1 MNLKNYAVIFLFA
14 TLLSC
19 SKGSDT
25 KLKESLPEVLLAQ
38 KWQPQTRQ
46 ILEKGYDNTVQVNP
60 SSEIWNFRTGGIFV
74 QQPCDDC
81 PNQQPGAWSLS
92 SDKQKL
98 TVVFSASKSIEY
110 SIVSLTKDKLI
121 IKGVDLVGV
130 CGIFDTTGEPGWKAP
145 NSCPTGMV
153 QYELTMVK

>member
-1 MNLKNYAVIFLFA
+1 MNLKNYSVIFLFA

-25 KLKESLPEVLLAQ
+25 KLNDSLPEVLIAK

-74 QQPCDDC
+74 QQSCDDC
-81 PNQQPGAWSLS
+81 PDQKPGAWSLS

-98 TVVFSASKSIEY
+98 TVVFSSSKSIEY
-110 SIVSLTKDKLI
+110 SIVSLTRDRLV
-121 IKGVDLVGV
+121 IKGVDLVGT
-130 CGIFDTTGEPGWKAP
+130 CGVFDTTGEPGWEAP
-145 NSCPTGMV
+145 ASCPTGVV